1 MKTSRRVKELLALSG
16 LYGQIRRL
24 SSFARSKEVAQAR
37 SRMANLISSIVPPN
51 SLIFDIGANV
61 GTFAEVYAGVQCRV
75 VAVEPNADCARQIQL
90 RYPDLPIQTLQTAV
104 GSRCGLATLH
114 VSNSWDAT
122 STLSTEWI
130 ETMERWD
137 NRYQQNWNREDTVP
151 ILTLDSL
158 IAHFGQP
165 YYIKIDVEGYELEAL
180 QGLSN
185 QPPLLSFEFHNSYL
199 QNAFKCLTLPVFSD
213 DSVFNLVVNPAW
225 GYHERF
231 EKPEW
236 ISKEELWN
244 LVSSFTIGDVTG
256 DIFVKL
262 R

>member
-1 MKTSRRVKELLALSG
+1 VLSG
-16 LYGQIRRL
+16 LYRPLRRL
-24 SSFARSKEVAQAR
+24 SSLARSKEVTQAR
-37 SRMANLISSIVPPN
+37 SRMAKLISSIVPPN
-51 SLIFDIGANV
+51 SLVFDIGANI
-61 GTFAEVYAGVQCRV
+61 GSFSEIYAGSGCHV
-75 VAVEPNADCARQIQL
+75 VAVEPNADCVRHIQL
-90 RYPDLPIQTLQTAV
+90 TYPDLPIQTLQAAV

-114 VSNSWDAT
+114 VSDSWDAT

-130 ETMERWD
+130 ETMERWHE
-137 NRYQQNWNREDTVP
+137 RYRRNWNRQDVVP

-158 IAHFGQP
+158 IAHFGTP
-165 YYIKIDVEGYELEAL
+165 YYIKIDVEGFELEAL
-180 QGLSN
+180 QGLST

-199 QNAFKCLTLPVFSD
+199 KTVFGCLNLPVLSN
-213 DSVFNLVVNPAW
+213 DSRFNLIVKPDW

-231 EKPEW
+231 ERSEW

-244 LVSSFTIGDVTG
+244 LVSSFTTGDVTG